1 MKVVQNTMLKNNI
14 YFYILAVII
23 LIFLYLH
30 VNKEAAAVFILTGLV
45 MMYHCKCTMSIL
57 LVSSIITA
65 LYILIFAWNKR
76 IIEGADTMK
85 SSEKKEKEKNKKS

>member
-23 LIFLYLH
+23 LIFLYSR

-57 LVSSIITA
+57 IVSSIITA
-65 LYILIFAWNKR
+65 LYIVIFAWNKR
-76 IIEGADTMK
+76 IIEGAETMK
-85 SSEKKEKEKNKKS
+85 SSEKKEKKKK